1 MPDRS
6 VTSSTTDTLSVNTK
20 AIYKYIARQPFD
32 KIPYYYIPQIMTQL
46 LCTGQKQVKFVSWT
60 PTRGMNVFTVER
72 NDEYIHLMLLFIQK
86 FYQQYIVTKIQPP
99 DDLFFDQEEY
109 QRLLELTLKIAEVQ
123 PVFYSKTT
131 RTSFHEKLFF
141 ETETENENSA
151 GLHQK
156 LKTQSVAVS
165 VETIQ
170 ESLEKLKLSEDKKEE
185 PRPRE
190 IEIQE
195 FKKTEPKET
204 DHKETAPTTQKVVE
218 MKKAVEKGTLLSQA
232 ALFIGFITGVWYI
245 SIKRR

>member
-1 MPDRS
+1 
-6 VTSSTTDTLSVNTK
+6 
-20 AIYKYIARQPFD
+20 
-32 KIPYYYIPQIMTQL
+32 
-46 LCTGQKQVKFVSWT
+46 
-60 PTRGMNVFTVER
+60 
-72 NDEYIHLMLLFIQK
+72 
-86 FYQQYIVTKIQPP
+86 
-99 DDLFFDQEEY
+99 
-109 QRLLELTLKIAEVQ
+109 VQ

-204 DHKETAPTTQKVVE
+204 APTTQKVVE